1 MKGLNRAWQFIRGF
15 ILHPGGTGPVGGNNP
30 GAAGPHARN
39 PSRRRVR
46 AATRWM
52 KLVWERFKRG
62 MEDPQ
67 QRRERARRDAMWHER
82 RATRRSLTLLMK
94 QMSPGQRKEFRE
106 HRYFHVTGGSSGDRY
121 RIRVG
126 TIANIDVMREDGI
139 VKHRLCARPA
149 DDVPV
154 YDVMAA
160 QLLHLQDA
168 ASEPRFLLLANIQ
181 PTLPED
187 RTAYRATFAA

>member
-1 MKGLNRAWQFIRGF
+1 MNGLNRVWQLIRGF
-15 ILHPGGTGPVGGNNP
+15 ILQPGDTGHAGRDSP
-30 GAAGPHARN
+30 GMARPPSRSLGRRRARAAG
-39 PSRRRVR
+39 
-46 AATRWM
+46 RWL
-52 KLVWERFKRG
+52 KLLWERTKRG

-67 QRRERARRDAMWHER
+67 QRRERVRRDAMWHER
-82 RATRRSLTLLMK
+82 RATRRSLILLMK
-94 QMSPGQRKEFRE
+94 QMNPGQRQEFRE

-126 TIANIDVMREDGI
+126 TIANIDVMREGGI

-187 RTAYRATFAA
+187 RTAYRATFAT

>member
-1 MKGLNRAWQFIRGF
+1 MNGLNRAWHAICRFVQ
-15 ILHPGGTGPVGGNNP
+15 HPRAPGQPGLDR
-30 GAAGPHARN
+30 GAAGPR
-39 PSRRRVR
+39 SRRALRR
-46 AATRWM
+46 RIRGSGRWLTRF
-52 KLVWERFKRG
+52 WERLKLAL
-62 MEDPQ
+62 EDPQ

-82 RATRRSLTLLMK
+82 RATRRSLVLLMK
-94 QMSPGQRKEFRE
+94 QMNPQQRQEFRE

-126 TIANIDVMREDGI
+126 TIANIDVIREGGF

-160 QLLHLQDA
+160 QLLHLQDE
-168 ASEPRFLLLANIQ
+168 ASEPRFLLHANVQ

-187 RTAYRATFAA
+187 RTAYRVTWSS

>member
-1 MKGLNRAWQFIRGF
+1 MDGLNRAWQVICRFVLQRGG
-15 ILHPGGTGPVGGNNP
+15 HGDAGTEI
-30 GAAGPHARN
+30 AGSSVRTAR
-39 PSRRRVR
+39 SARLRRVR
-46 AATRWM
+46 ASAHGL
-52 KLVWERFKRG
+52 KALWERIKRG

-67 QRRERARRDAMWHER
+67 QRRERARRDAMWQER
-82 RATRRSLTLLMK
+82 RAVRRSLTLLMK
-94 QMSPGQRKEFRE
+94 QMNAQQRHEFRE
-106 HRYFHVTGGSSGDRY
+106 YRYFYVTGGSSGDRY
-121 RIRVG
+121 RIRIG
-126 TIANIDVMREDGI
+126 TIANIDVMNTEGV

-168 ASEPRFLLLANIQ
+168 ATEPRFLLHANVQ

-187 RTAYRATFAA
+187 RTAYRATFAS